1 MMSEEAADIDTCP
14 ACGLS
19 AFYLTDWR
27 YSGLG
32 NSIFNYTAQFYSCR
46 GCGLVY
52 VKNITDTRLAEYY
65 AEECNY
71 FENAHFSVTS
81 PENRE
86 KYSVYAGLLRQ
97 HEIGSVPMAD
107 VGCGRGGFVSWLGQH
122 DWGAT
127 CWGVDVDVRS
137 LQQGCASSPNVTFRT
152 GDALE
157 LPFEDSGLGL
167 LTYFHVLEHIR
178 DVHALLSEA
187 YRVLQP
193 GGHLLIEVPDSER
206 YGDFPIGSAF
216 WISIREHI
224 VHYTARALTAVLRT
238 YGFEVREVL
247 RKTLPTPEFAYPSLM
262 VLGRKTGEL
271 SAAVLTPSA
280 GDVAAHLLESKE
292 ALLRQVRTIKAL
304 AEKQP
309 VTIWGCSAE
318 LFSVLPLLDLRDVRI
333 CDSST
338 LKQKAKYRGKAVE
351 NPASVAVAGTLL
363 IAPYLHGAAIQLAA
377 SRLGWPEHAVHL
389 LR

>member
-1 MMSEEAADIDTCP
+1 MEAADRDTCP

-19 AFYLTDWR
+19 AFYLADWR

-32 NSIFNYTAQFYSCR
+32 NSIFNYTAQYYSCR
-46 GCGLVY
+46 GCGVVY
-52 VKNITDTRLAEYY
+52 VKNITDSRLAEYY
-65 AEECNY
+65 AGECGY
-71 FENAHFSVTS
+71 FESAHFSVTS

-86 KYSVYAGLLRQ
+86 KYSTYAGLLKQ

-107 VGCGRGGFVSWLGQH
+107 VGCGRGGFVNWLGQYG
-122 DWGAT
+122 WGAT

-137 LQQGCASSPNVTFRT
+137 LRQGCAVSSNVTFRT
-152 GDALE
+152 GDALQ
-157 LPFEDSGLGL
+157 LPFGDRGLGL

-178 DVHALLSEA
+178 DLHGLLSEA
-187 YRVLQP
+187 DRVLQP
-193 GGHLLIEVPDSER
+193 GGHLLVEVPDAER

-224 VHYTARALTAVLRT
+224 FHYTARALTAVLRT
-238 YGFEVREVL
+238 HGFEVREIL

-262 VLGRKTGEL
+262 VLGRKTGER
-271 SAAVLTPSA
+271 SVAALAPSV
-280 GDVAAHLLESKE
+280 GDVAGHLLESRA
-292 ALLRQVRTIKAL
+292 ALLRQVRDIQAI

-318 LFSVLPLLDLRDVRI
+318 LFSVLPMLDLPDFRI

-338 LKQKAKYRGKAVE
+338 LKQQATYRGRAVE
-351 NPASVAVAGTLL
+351 DPASVPVAGALI
-363 IAPYLHGAAIQLAA
+363 IAPYLHGAAIQSAA
-377 SRLGWPEHAVHL
+377 GRLGWPEDAVHL